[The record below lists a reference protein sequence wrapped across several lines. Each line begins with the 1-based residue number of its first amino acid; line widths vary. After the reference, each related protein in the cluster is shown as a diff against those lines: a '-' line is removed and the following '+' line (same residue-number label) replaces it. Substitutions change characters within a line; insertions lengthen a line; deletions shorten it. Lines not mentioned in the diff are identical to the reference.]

1 MIKYQSR
8 LAKAGDASG
17 CGAVGSALPWGGRG
31 RWFKS
36 SHSDQISTM
45 VLILN
50 HRAVSFP
57 KKPCG
62 TMLFDTLAQQISF
75 TVSKLTA
82 QELKLEYLNLH
93 VFQVL
98 KTTMKLLFWISFIVI
113 E

>member
-1 MIKYQSR
+1 
-8 LAKAGDASG
+8 
-17 CGAVGSALPWGGRG
+17 
-31 RWFKS
+31 
-36 SHSDQISTM
+36 M
-45 VLILN
+45 VLIRN

-62 TMLFDTLAQQISF
+62 TRLFDTLAQQISF

-98 KTTMKLLFWISFIVI
+98 KTIMKLLFWISFIVI

>member
-1 MIKYQSR
+1 
-8 LAKAGDASG
+8 
-17 CGAVGSALPWGGRG
+17 
-31 RWFKS
+31 
-36 SHSDQISTM
+36 M
-45 VLILN
+45 VLIRN

-62 TMLFDTLAQQISF
+62 TRLFDTLAQQISF

-82 QELKLEYLNLH
+82 QELKLEYLIH

-98 KTTMKLLFWISFIVI
+98 KTIMKLLFWISFIVI

>member
-1 MIKYQSR
+1 
-8 LAKAGDASG
+8 
-17 CGAVGSALPWGGRG
+17 
-31 RWFKS
+31 
-36 SHSDQISTM
+36 M
-45 VLILN
+45 VLIRN

-62 TMLFDTLAQQISF
+62 TRLFDALAQQISF

-82 QELKLEYLNLH
+82 QELKLEDLNLH

>member
-1 MIKYQSR
+1 
-8 LAKAGDASG
+8 
-17 CGAVGSALPWGGRG
+17 
-31 RWFKS
+31 
-36 SHSDQISTM
+36 
-45 VLILN
+45 
-50 HRAVSFP
+50 
-57 KKPCG
+57 
-62 TMLFDTLAQQISF
+62 MLFDTLAQQISF